1 MTIKEVLSTRKSAS
15 GPDSE
20 VHSRFGEAKGL
31 AAAQEERLEFR
42 DVRCALD

>member
-20 VHSRFGEAKGL
+20 VHFRFGAPKGL
-31 AAAQEERLEFR
+31 AAAQEERFEFR
-42 DVRCALD
+42 DERCALD